1 MVLAAAV
8 VLAQRLMTSR
18 PAQVDLVV
26 VAAVAAARQVVE
38 VLAPSWTAIT
48 SVMPAQMITVTSQLT
63 LDQVNSA
70 VRFMAKF
77 QSNAKT
83 ISLDRNKNASIQYVF
98 VYTCSYRTINT
109 TAQRRHAIVDNQT
122 QRTTETR
129 LS

>member
-1 MVLAAAV
+1 MLAAVV